1 VGRVQALM
9 MGTTVAL
16 ALTAPLAGCGGGD
29 DNAGASAPKGFQSA
43 KTDDFSLALPSGWKV
58 DKNPAQGGQGVFVEA
73 RPPGSDI
80 NRAQLRVASARHYKS
95 DLNGAVLLAEG
106 EIPVRRPGAT
116 RVMSKPIDVP
126 GATDARRVE
135 WTVPAGGGIEPARI
149 VTVLALSSD
158 KTLVNLSVGVSE
170 SQVGATRIDDVVRSL
185 RVG

>member
-9 MGTTVAL
+9 VGTTVAL
-16 ALTAPLAGCGGGD
+16 ALTVPLAGCGGGD
-29 DNAGASAPKGFQSA
+29 DNAGASTPKGFQSA

>member
-1 VGRVQALM
+1 MVG
-9 MGTTVAL
+9 TIVAL
-16 ALTAPLAGCGGGD
+16 ALAVPLAGCGGGD
-29 DNAGASAPKGFQSA
+29 DKAGAATPKGFQSA

-58 DKNPAQGGQGVFVEA
+58 DQNTEQGGQGVFVEA
-73 RPPGSDI
+73 RPPGSDL

-116 RVMSKPIDVP
+116 RVVSKPITVP
-126 GATDARRVE
+126 GAADARRVE

-158 KTLVNLSVGVSE
+158 KTLVNLSMGVSE

-185 RVG
+185 RIG

>member
-1 VGRVQALM
+1 MR
-9 MGTTVAL
+9 GTTVAL
-16 ALTAPLAGCGGGD
+16 ALTVSLAACGGGGD
-29 DNAGASAPKGFQSA
+29 DKGAATPKGFQSA
-43 KTDDFSLALPSGWKV
+43 KTDDFSLALPSDWKV
-58 DKNPAQGGQGVFVEA
+58 DQNDQQGGQGVFVEA

-80 NRAQLRVASARHYKS
+80 NRAQLRVASARHYNS
-95 DLNGAVLLAEG
+95 DINGAVLLAEG

-116 RVMSKPIDVP
+116 RVVSKTITVP
-126 GATDARRVE
+126 GAADARRVE

-170 SQVGATRIDDVVRSL
+170 SQVAGARIDDVVRSL